1 MCDPYETREFNEKI
15 EKLPSKEC
23 KVIITSQ
30 CYFAT
35 VRPFVC
41 MPYIYAAPFRDTFYV
56 FFFQDC
62 LPDCEE
68 THYTATV
75 SSAPFR
81 SCDHKNLGLTSLCN
95 INGEDSGGMAA
106 IDPPIWGADVINQ
119 YREGSL

>member
-1 MCDPYETREFNEKI
+1 MLFCHCET
-15 EKLPSKEC
+15 
-23 KVIITSQ
+23 
-30 CYFAT
+30 
-35 VRPFVC
+35 VC
-41 MPYIYAAPFRDTFYV
+41 VYAIYISC
-56 FFFQDC
+56 FFQDC